1 MIPFTKLNTC
11 LLEDISETEIV
22 KCLKELSD
30 GFTKSRHKIDELYKS
45 RNHISSY
52 ATFYLPTNM
61 YKMNFLLS
69 QLDSSIIDHIKAS
82 TIVEVGTGPGTYIFA
97 LVELLKCE
105 MCSFIGVDHSPL
117 MLEQAKKIHGTLYP
131 CSDIT
136 WRGDIPKVDGDK
148 TFIFGNSLNEMGH
161 YAALKI
167 VNSNKAENVICI
179 EPGTKSSF
187 EEMSKFRDAMI
198 KDGYEIAYPCMSN
211 GPCPISDKG
220 LDDWCHQVVRTKLD
234 DSIERLSQLIKLD
247 RKTMPAIFHVYTKKK
262 VERKAGYRIV
272 RLVKNI
278 KHAFLWEV
286 CSLDEKSNEL
296 IRIEVMKKSLKKKQ
310 VKILEGIST
319 GHIIDFDVTKKIS
332 ENHLR
337 VTLTADVLR
346 NLDSLK

>member
-1 MIPFTKLNTC
+1 MIPFSKLNSC
-11 LLEDISETEIV
+11 LLEDLSESEIV

-30 GFTKSRHKIDELYKS
+30 GFTKSRHKIDELYRS
-45 RNHISSY
+45 RKHISSY
-52 ATFYLPTNM
+52 ASFYLPTNM

-69 QLDSSIIDHIKAS
+69 QLDEEIIDGIKS
-82 TIVEVGTGPGTYIFA
+82 TTIVEVGTGPGTYIFS
-97 LVELLKCE
+97 LVELLQCE

-117 MLEQAKKIHGTLYP
+117 MLEQAKKVHESLYP

-136 WRGDIPKVDGDK
+136 WRADIPKVKGEK

-167 VNSNKAENVICI
+167 VNSNNAENIICI

-198 KDGYEIAYPCMSN
+198 KDGYEIAYPCLSN
-211 GPCPISDKG
+211 EKCPIVANG
-220 LDDWCHQVVRTKLD
+220 IDDWCHQVVRTKLD

-262 VERKAGYRIV
+262 AKREQGYRIV

-286 CSLDEKSNEL
+286 CSTQEGDNRL
-296 IRIEVMKKSLKKKQ
+296 IRIEVMKKTLKKKD

-319 GHIIDFDVTKKIS
+319 GHMIDFEVTKKLD
-332 ENHLR
+332 ENHFR
-337 VTLTADVLR
+337 VNLSQQVLDKIK
-346 NLDSLK
+346 NLK